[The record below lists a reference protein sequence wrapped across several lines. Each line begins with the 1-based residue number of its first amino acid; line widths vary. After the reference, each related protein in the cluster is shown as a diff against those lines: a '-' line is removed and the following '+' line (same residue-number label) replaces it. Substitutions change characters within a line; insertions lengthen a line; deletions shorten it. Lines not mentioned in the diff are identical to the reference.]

1 MLVPEAAL
9 PPCGY
14 GIPEVE
20 RILGIPTKTGYRLVK
35 DGRLQAFVDCT
46 GKLKVSPYEV
56 YAYMKEV
63 GELH

>member
-1 MLVPEAAL
+1 MLAPEAAL

-20 RILGIPTKTGYRLVK
+20 KILGIPTKTGYRLVRE
-35 DGRLQAFVDCT
+35 GRLEAFVDST

-56 YAYMKEV
+56 YAYLRQKE
-63 GELH
+63 GGK